1 MFTCELYSGGG
12 LWNNTNVSPGIGTAR
27 PYEYIGASFIKT
39 GSGTPLPPS
48 DDNVLMRPCSF
59 TPACGRYEGTKCFGY
74 QILLR
79 PNPEYHSLVH
89 TLRLMRHL
97 KSTTADFALD
107 QEFSLKLSDPVME
120 AYIMGEAG
128 SQDLVQH
135 VKTEEQKWIRK
146 AKKYL
151 LYDDQ
156 PFRIKSD
163 FSD

>member
-1 MFTCELYSGGG
+1 
-12 LWNNTNVSPGIGTAR
+12 
-27 PYEYIGASFIKT
+27 
-39 GSGTPLPPS
+39 
-48 DDNVLMRPCSF
+48 
-59 TPACGRYEGTKCFGY
+59 
-74 QILLR
+74 
-79 PNPEYHSLVH
+79 
-89 TLRLMRHL
+89 MRHL

-120 AYIMGEAG
+120 AYIMGEAS

>member
-1 MFTCELYSGGG
+1 
-12 LWNNTNVSPGIGTAR
+12 
-27 PYEYIGASFIKT
+27 
-39 GSGTPLPPS
+39 
-48 DDNVLMRPCSF
+48 MRPCSF
-59 TPACGRYEGTKCFGY
+59 TPACGLYEGVKCFGY
-74 QILLR
+74 QILLK

-89 TLRLMRHL
+89 TLRIMRHL
-97 KSTTADFALD
+97 HKVSPDFALEG
-107 QEFSLKLSDPVME
+107 EFSLKISDPVME
-120 AYIMGEAG
+120 AYIIGQIS
-128 SQDLVQH
+128 SQELVQH